1 MKRRALFQAMA
12 AAPAAL
18 LASRLEAVDYA
29 LPAEV
34 FGAIDPLEAEVGLR
48 LRALSDAMPA
58 ARAFAASLLRDQERQ
73 HSERDRLRGRLRLP
87 PAGPVRA
94 EARDLLSL
102 PALRTAQQAL
112 VHAHAEGLPAIGDP
126 LVVDR
131 LARHMVELSRHLA
144 VIDLWIE
151 AEENFD

>member
-1 MKRRALFQAMA
+1 MKRRALFRAMA

-18 LASRLEAVDYA
+18 LASRLEATDYA
-29 LPAEV
+29 SPAEV

-48 LRALSDAMPA
+48 LRALSEAIPG
-58 ARAFAASLLRDQERQ
+58 ARAFATSLLRDQERQ
-73 HSERDRLRGRLRLP
+73 HVERDRLRARLRLP
-87 PAGPVRA
+87 PSLTVRA

-112 VHAHAEGLPAIGDP
+112 VHAHAEGLPAIGEAR
-126 LVVDR
+126 VVDR
-131 LARHMVELSRHLA
+131 LARHLVELSRHLA

-151 AEENFD
+151 AEENRD